1 MNNAPLRIEQYET
14 VLFNA
19 NLNPKGIPES
29 VTQAIKENI
38 SSIVKYPDIYYN
50 KLKTAVSSYVGAPLE
65 NIVMGNGSTDLLKLY
80 GALLLPKKA
89 LLLTPGPSEFENVLS
104 AYNVELSFYDLKEE
118 DDFKLDM
125 DDLIS
130 QLTDDLDLII
140 IANPNNPTSKKI
152 ELADIRKLT
161 EACKE
166 KNIFLIID
174 EMYIEFLDDYKEYTA
189 VPLTEEFDN
198 ISVIRSVSK
207 FFAVP
212 GLRFAYAIMNNPEHK
227 EIIDLTTTKNNIA
240 SLTAIA
246 ITDMFK
252 DEEYITESQSMIHTE
267 RSLVYL
273 AMSTSKTIKL
283 IKPDANFMLVKLLK
297 DDLSSSD
304 VAMHCNQ
311 RGIIIRKC
319 DDIRGL
325 SDKFIRFCF
334 MNPKQNDLMVNTIL
348 EIV

>member
-325 SDKFIRFCF
+325 SDKYRRMCV
-334 MNPKQNDLMVNTIL
+334 MKPKQNDLMVNTIL

>member
-118 DDFKLDM
+118 EDFKLDM
-125 DDLIS
+125 DDLIA

-174 EMYIEFLDDYKEYTA
+174 EMYIEFLDDYKQYTA

-325 SDKFIRFCF
+325 SDKYIRMCF
-334 MNPKQNDLMVNTIL
+334 MKPKQNDLMVNTIL

>member
-104 AYNVELSFYDLKEE
+104 AYNVELSFYDLREE

-325 SDKFIRFCF
+325 SDKYIRMCF
-334 MNPKQNDLMVNTIL
+334 MKPKQNDLMVNTIL

>member
-104 AYNVELSFYDLKEE
+104 AYNVEISFYDLKEE
-118 DDFKLDM
+118 EDFKLDM
-125 DDLIS
+125 DDLIA

-174 EMYIEFLDDYKEYTA
+174 EMYIEFLDDYKQYTA

-325 SDKFIRFCF
+325 SDKYIRMCF
-334 MNPKQNDLMVNTIL
+334 MKPKQNDLMVNTIL

>member
-325 SDKFIRFCF
+325 SDKYIRMCF
-334 MNPKQNDLMVNTIL
+334 MKPKQNDLMVNTIL

>member
-89 LLLTPGPSEFENVLS
+89 LLLTPGPSEFEHVLS
-104 AYNVELSFYDLKEE
+104 AYNVELSFYNLKEE
-118 DDFKLDM
+118 EDFKLDM
-125 DDLIS
+125 EDLIS
-130 QLTDDLDLII
+130 QLTEDLDLVI

-166 KNIFLIID
+166 KDIFLIVD
-174 EMYIEFLDDYKEYTA
+174 EMYIEFLDDYKQYTA

-304 VAMHCNQ
+304 VAVHCNQ

-325 SDKFIRFCF
+325 SDKYIRMCF
-334 MNPKQNDLMVNTIL
+334 MKPKQNDLMVNTIL

>member
-104 AYNVELSFYDLKEE
+104 AYNVEISFYDLKEE
-118 DDFKLDM
+118 EDFKLDM
-125 DDLIS
+125 DDLIA

-174 EMYIEFLDDYKEYTA
+174 EMYIEFLDDYKQYTA

-325 SDKFIRFCF
+325 SDKYIRMCF
-334 MNPKQNDLMVNTIL
+334 MKPNQNDLMVNTIL

>member
-118 DDFKLDM
+118 EDFKLDM
-125 DDLIS
+125 DDLIA

-174 EMYIEFLDDYKEYTA
+174 EMYIEFLDDYKKYTA

-325 SDKFIRFCF
+325 SDKYIRMCF
-334 MNPKQNDLMVNTIL
+334 MKPKQNDLMVNTIL

>member
-104 AYNVELSFYDLKEE
+104 AYNVEISFYDLKEE
-118 DDFKLDM
+118 EDFKLDM
-125 DDLIS
+125 DDLIA
-130 QLTDDLDLII
+130 QLTGDLDLII

-174 EMYIEFLDDYKEYTA
+174 EMYIEFLDDYKQYTA

-325 SDKFIRFCF
+325 SDKYIRMCF
-334 MNPKQNDLMVNTIL
+334 MKPKQNDLMVNTIL

>member
-104 AYNVELSFYDLKEE
+104 AYNVEISFYDLKEE
-118 DDFKLDM
+118 EDFKLDM
-125 DDLIS
+125 EDLIA

-174 EMYIEFLDDYKEYTA
+174 EMYIEFLDDYKKYTA

-212 GLRFAYAIMNNPEHK
+212 GLRFAYAIINNPEHK

-325 SDKFIRFCF
+325 SDKYIRMCF
-334 MNPKQNDLMVNTIL
+334 MKPKQNDLMVNTIL

>member
-174 EMYIEFLDDYKEYTA
+174 EMYIEFLDDYKKYTA

-325 SDKFIRFCF
+325 SDKYIRMCF
-334 MNPKQNDLMVNTIL
+334 MKPKQNDLMVNTIL

>member
-118 DDFKLDM
+118 EDFKLDM
-125 DDLIS
+125 DDLIA

-161 EACKE
+161 KACKE

-174 EMYIEFLDDYKEYTA
+174 EMYIEFLDDYKQYTA

-325 SDKFIRFCF
+325 SDKYIRMCF
-334 MNPKQNDLMVNTIL
+334 MKPKQNDLMVNTIL

>member
-325 SDKFIRFCF
+325 SDKYIRMCF
-334 MNPKQNDLMVNTIL
+334 M
-348 EIV
+348 

>member
-104 AYNVELSFYDLKEE
+104 AYNVEISFYDLKEE
-118 DDFKLDM
+118 EDFKLDM
-125 DDLIS
+125 DDLIA

-174 EMYIEFLDDYKEYTA
+174 EMYIEFLDDYKKYTA

-325 SDKFIRFCF
+325 SDKYIRMCF
-334 MNPKQNDLMVNTIL
+334 MKPKQNDLMVNTIL

>member
-118 DDFKLDM
+118 EDFKLDM
-125 DDLIS
+125 DDLIA

-325 SDKFIRFCF
+325 SDKYIRMCF
-334 MNPKQNDLMVNTIL
+334 MKPKQNDLMVNTIL

>member
-104 AYNVELSFYDLKEE
+104 AYNVEISFYDLKEE
-118 DDFKLDM
+118 EDFKLDM
-125 DDLIS
+125 DDLIA

-174 EMYIEFLDDYKEYTA
+174 EMYIEFLDDYKKYTA

-304 VAMHCNQ
+304 VAMHGNP

-325 SDKFIRFCF
+325 SDKYIRMCF
-334 MNPKQNDLMVNTIL
+334 MKPKQNDLMVNTIL

>member
-118 DDFKLDM
+118 EDFKLDM

-174 EMYIEFLDDYKEYTA
+174 EMYIEFLDDYKKYTA

-212 GLRFAYAIMNNPEHK
+212 GLRFAYAIINNPEHK

-325 SDKFIRFCF
+325 SDKYIRMCF
-334 MNPKQNDLMVNTIL
+334 MKPKQNDLMVNTIL

>member
-104 AYNVELSFYDLKEE
+104 AYNVEISFYDLKEE
-118 DDFKLDM
+118 EDFKLDM
-125 DDLIS
+125 DDLIA

-174 EMYIEFLDDYKEYTA
+174 EMYIEFLDDYKQYTA

-212 GLRFAYAIMNNPEHK
+212 GLRFAYA
-227 EIIDLTTTKNNIA
+227 
-240 SLTAIA
+240 S
-246 ITDMFK
+246 
-252 DEEYITESQSMIHTE
+252 
-267 RSLVYL
+267 
-273 AMSTSKTIKL
+273 STI
-283 IKPDANFMLVKLLK
+283 
-297 DDLSSSD
+297 LS
-304 VAMHCNQ
+304 
-311 RGIIIRKC
+311 IRK
-319 DDIRGL
+319 
-325 SDKFIRFCF
+325 S
-334 MNPKQNDLMVNTIL
+334 
-348 EIV
+348 